1 MGDQIHEC
9 PNTSVVVVICV
20 LEADQE
26 ETVEAYKEEST
37 CGEEEGRAGVVLLV
51 RDAKMMP
58 DKVKEAAKANFQEK
72 LVNSLQTEW
81 W

>member
-9 PNTSVVVVICV
+9 PNASVVVVIRV

-26 ETVEAYKEEST
+26 EAVEAYKEEST

-51 RDAKMMP
+51 RDARNG
-58 DKVKEAAKANFQEK
+58 AR
-72 LVNSLQTEW
+72 
-81 W
+81 